1 MQTEKLLNIKEC
13 DINTVK
19 SIEQIKAEIDNK
31 YLEDYKIIMTSYF
44 KALVYGNTHIV
55 SELNKKLKALDEN
68 YNNSLIALKEE

>member
-1 MQTEKLLNIKEC
+1 M
-13 DINTVK
+13 K

-31 YLEDYKIIMTSYF
+31 YLEDYKVIMTCYF
-44 KALVYGNTHIV
+44 KALVHGNTHIV